1 MFEDITPESIKAA
14 ILAEAGESLET
25 REGSFLDSMAGPAAL
40 EIWKVYQA
48 MNAVVSIAFVDE
60 SSGGYLDLEGAKYGI
75 TRKPGT
81 RARCA
86 MTLTGTAGATVP
98 AGTVFVTPG
107 GLEFALTEA
116 VVLTGSGDAGT
127 AEAAEVGSAYNVEAG
142 ELSQMAATLPG
153 PLVQEDSPGSTD
165 PESDGALYGRIH
177 AYLSRPATSG
187 NAYHYEQWALEVA
200 GVGAARVFPLWN
212 GAGTV
217 KVVLVDGGMEP
228 ASAEIVA
235 AVQAHIE
242 AERPIG
248 ATVTVAAA
256 APLSINVTAAVTLDG
271 SAPLSQVKTEFE
283 AALDTYLME
292 LAFSAST
299 LRYNQV
305 AYLLLSI
312 PGVSDFTALTINGG
326 TGNVSIGDEQV
337 PVKGT
342 VTLT

>member
-1 MFEDITPESIKAA
+1 M
-14 ILAEAGESLET
+14 
-25 REGSFLDSMAGPAAL
+25 
-40 EIWKVYQA
+40 
-48 MNAVVSIAFVDE
+48 
-60 SSGGYLDLEGAKYGI
+60 
-75 TRKPGT
+75 
-81 RARCA
+81 
-86 MTLTGTAGATVP
+86 
-98 AGTVFVTPG
+98 
-107 GLEFALTEA
+107 
-116 VVLTGSGDAGT
+116 
-127 AEAAEVGSAYNVEAG
+127 
-142 ELSQMAATLPG
+142 
-153 PLVQEDSPGSTD
+153 
-165 PESDGALYGRIH
+165 
-177 AYLSRPATSG
+177 
-187 NAYHYEQWALEVA
+187 
-200 GVGAARVFPLWN
+200 GAARVFPLWN

-248 ATVTVAAA
+248 AAVTVAAA

-283 AALDTYLME
+283 ATLDTYLME

>member
-1 MFEDITPESIKAA
+1 M
-14 ILAEAGESLET
+14 
-25 REGSFLDSMAGPAAL
+25 
-40 EIWKVYQA
+40 
-48 MNAVVSIAFVDE
+48 
-60 SSGGYLDLEGAKYGI
+60 GG
-75 TRKPGT
+75 
-81 RARCA
+81 
-86 MTLTGTAGATVP
+86 
-98 AGTVFVTPG
+98 
-107 GLEFALTEA
+107 
-116 VVLTGSGDAGT
+116 
-127 AEAAEVGSAYNVEAG
+127 AYNVEAG

-153 PLVQEDSPGSTD
+153 LSSWTNGPAAGGTD
-165 PESDGALYGRIH
+165 PESDGALYERIH

-242 AERPIG
+242 ANRPIG

-283 AALDTYLME
+283 AALDAYLME

-312 PGVSDFTALTINGG
+312 QGVSDFTALTINGG